1 MAWEDLTEAEANVA
15 SLTSL
20 GVSDTYQVILTHV
33 YSCAYPNILLSY

>member
-20 GVSDTYQVILTHV
+20 GVSDTYQVILN
-33 YSCAYPNILLSY
+33 SCLFMCLS